1 MCVSCVH
8 CINKCFSC
16 AAPEV
21 DDYLELTAV
30 VSMVINMSMSLTCTR
45 DGSSNITVT
54 GEASRDVYEMIAEGA
69 TYQKILQVQP
79 LSLAATVCFTLF
91 DDVYAARECTEVT
104 VENVNDPPVVTVS
117 ASLIQYNESS
127 RQPVAIFTSL
137 TIYDPD
143 PESNSIY
150 RAFVEFD
157 PEVDPNDTLDLASN
171 IPGASHLNITVE
183 TQSILIKG
191 QANSSVYEAVLTTTT
206 FANLDRELDLSNR
219 TLTLVVSD
227 GKANSSPAKVTVQI
241 LPFDDPPVCFFGLSE
256 VRRYTCDRYVT
267 TIVTFSN
274 TQSECITLILL
285 FCFGNARHQS
295 FHFTFYCNI
304 RTCCLSTI

>member
-1 MCVSCVH
+1 M
-8 CINKCFSC
+8 
-16 AAPEV
+16 
-21 DDYLELTAV
+21 TAV
-30 VSMVINMSMSLTCTR
+30 VSMVINMSMSLTFTR

-54 GEASRDVYEMIAEGA
+54 GEASRDVYEMIAEGT
-69 TYQKILQVQP
+69 TYQKISQFQP

-91 DDVYAARECTEVT
+91 DDVYAARECTKVT

-127 RQPVAIFTSL
+127 RQPVAIFTGL
-137 TIYDPD
+137 TINDPD

-150 RAFVEFD
+150 WAFVEFD
-157 PEVDPNDTLDLASN
+157 PEVDPNDALDLASN

-227 GKANSSPAKVTVQI
+227 GKANSFPAKVTVQI

-256 VRRYTCDRYVT
+256 VGTHVT
-267 TIVTFSN
+267 GT
-274 TQSECITLILL
+274 
-285 FCFGNARHQS
+285 
-295 FHFTFYCNI
+295 
-304 RTCCLSTI
+304 